1 MIAILSLILLTA
13 LIIVLMYFR
22 VISQNWPNR
31 DLIIEVMRS
40 CLSGNRDG

>member
-1 MIAILSLILLTA
+1 MTAILSLIFLTA

-22 VISQNWPNR
+22 AISRNWPNR

-40 CLSGNRDG
+40 CLDDNRNK